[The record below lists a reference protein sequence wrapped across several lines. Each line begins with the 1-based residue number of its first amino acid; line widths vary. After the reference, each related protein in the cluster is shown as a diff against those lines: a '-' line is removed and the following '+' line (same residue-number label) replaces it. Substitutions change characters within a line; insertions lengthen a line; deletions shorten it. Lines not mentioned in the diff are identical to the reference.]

1 MDLHEKLKNINKKVA
16 SNKTR
21 HIEVE
26 KELNHLSG
34 EIELL
39 SKNNQTFFLGKMY
52 FTGDGFQN
60 MFISLAFSTS
70 QLKKGCRL

>member
-39 SKNNQTFFLGKMY
+39 SKNN
-52 FTGDGFQN
+52 
-60 MFISLAFSTS
+60 
-70 QLKKGCRL
+70 